1 MRLRTRIAFT
11 FLALLGAVIGAALF
25 AVSAANQ
32 ANAEREITRQLELG
46 RLVFERAL
54 DSNRRQLTQAAQVL
68 SADFGFREA
77 VATHDADTIGS
88 ALENHG
94 ARIGASLVELV
105 SLDGKVI
112 ATAGSNMQVG
122 APFAHRELLE
132 HRDGTAGRTA
142 IAVENG
148 RVYQLVM
155 LPIRSPLPVAWIV
168 MGFALDETAVKE
180 LAAVTGLDVTL
191 AMRTPQGW
199 NAAATSLSGSS
210 VRQALAE
217 ISAASDA
224 PVSDLV
230 TRSLSLA
237 PDAAVP
243 VTAVLSRSLAEAR
256 EPFDRLRERLVLIA
270 LICVSLSAVA
280 VFWLARNITRPLKAL
295 TSAIEAIRGGRY
307 DAPLVVERRD
317 ELGTL
322 AEGLQLM
329 QKAVDSRDRDI
340 RTLAYTDR
348 LTGLMNRTAFTDD
361 LNGALTRADQPVAV
375 ALVNLRRFRRINEC
389 LGYGIGDAVLKQ
401 VASRLSEAPAIAS
414 QWARVGADH
423 FAAFTPLGPGASLEQ
438 WGSQLL
444 QRLARP
450 VEVSEQ
456 PIDISAVVGLA
467 CAPRDS
473 NNADDLMR
481 CADLAVERARRENVS
496 LRAYDAGLRVA
507 TRDQLSLLGELQ
519 RAIDGNELV
528 LAFQPKLNLQ
538 SGELVGAEALMRWRH
553 PTRGLLMPAAFIPFA
568 EQAGFI
574 RKITRWALREG
585 AMVGAAWAREGRP
598 LNLSVN
604 ISADD
609 LSDAQLDGH
618 LRDVLV
624 ESRMPSELLTLELT
638 ESGFIGDPDQ
648 ALLRL
653 HTLKIQG
660 VMLSIDDFGTGYSSL
675 SYLTRMPVDELKI
688 DRSFV
693 SAISGSPEA
702 TAVVQAAIEMG
713 HSLGLSIVA
722 EGIEDRGTA
731 ADLASLGC
739 DVGQGYVYAKPMLL
753 ADFEAWRRAHDS
765 ATARVPEVQP
775 TDTVVTRL
783 RPRARRTNRPG

>member
-217 ISAASDA
+217 ISAAYDA

>member
-1 MRLRTRIAFT
+1 MKLRTRIAVT
-11 FLALLGAVIGAALF
+11 FLALLGAVIGAALL

-32 ANAEREITRQLELG
+32 ANAEREISRQLEVG

-54 DSNRRQLTQAAQVL
+54 DGNRRQLTQAAQVL
-68 SADFGFREA
+68 AADFGFREA

-94 ARIGASLVELV
+94 ARIGATLVELV

-112 ATAGSNMQVG
+112 ATAGSSMQVG

-132 HRDGTAGRTA
+132 RRDGMAGRAA
-142 IAVENG
+142 IAVEG
-148 RVYQLVM
+148 GKVYQLVM

-168 MGFALDETAVKE
+168 MGFALDEASVKE
-180 LAAVTGLDVTL
+180 LASVTGLDVTL
-191 AMRTPQGW
+191 AMRTPEGW
-199 NAAATSLSGSS
+199 RAAATSLSGAS

-217 ISAASDA
+217 IGIDS
-224 PVSDLV
+224 VTGTSDLL

-270 LICVSLSAVA
+270 LLCVSLSAVA
-280 VFWLARNITRPLKAL
+280 VFWLARNITRPLQAL

-317 ELGTL
+317 ELGAL

-329 QKAVDSRDRDI
+329 QQAVESRDRDI

-348 LTGLMNRTAFTDD
+348 LTDLMNRTAFTDA
-361 LNGALTRADQPVAV
+361 LGAALARPGQSVAV
-375 ALVNLRRFRRINEC
+375 ALINLRRFRRINEC

-401 VASRLSEAPAIAS
+401 VADRLSEAPSIAS
-414 QWARVGADH
+414 HWARVGADH

-450 VEVSEQ
+450 VVVSDQ
-456 PIDISAVVGLA
+456 PIDISPVVGLA
-467 CAPRDS
+467 CAPTDS
-473 NNADDLMR
+473 GNADDLMR
-481 CADLAVERARRENVS
+481 CADLAMERARRENVA
-496 LRAYDAGLRVA
+496 LRAYDSGLKVA

-538 SGELVGAEALMRWRH
+538 SGELVGAEALIRWRH
-553 PTRGLLMPAAFIPFA
+553 PTRGLLMPGSFIPFA

-585 AMVGAAWAREGRP
+585 TLVGGAWSREGRP
-598 LNLSVN
+598 LNLSIN

-609 LSDAQLDGH
+609 LADSQLDSH
-618 LRDVLV
+618 LRDALV
-624 ESRMPSELLTLELT
+624 GSRMPSSLLTLELT

-648 ALLRL
+648 ALMRL
-653 HTLKIQG
+653 HTLKTQG

-693 SAISGSPEA
+693 SAIAGSPEA

-739 DVGQGYVYAKPMLL
+739 DVGQGYVYAKPMLQ
-753 ADFEAWRRAHDS
+753 ADFEAWRLAHDS
-765 ATARVPEVQP
+765 AAVRIPEILP

-783 RPRARRTNRPG
+783 RPRARRTTRPG

>member
-1 MRLRTRIAFT
+1 MKLRTRIAVT
-11 FLALLGAVIGAALF
+11 FLALLGAVIGAALL

-32 ANAEREITRQLELG
+32 ANAEREISRQLEVG

-54 DSNRRQLTQAAQVL
+54 DGNRRQLTQAAQVL
-68 SADFGFREA
+68 ASDFGFREA

-94 ARIGASLVELV
+94 ARIGATLVELV
-105 SLDGKVI
+105 SLDGNVI
-112 ATAGSNMQVG
+112 ATAGSSMQVG

-132 HRDGTAGRTA
+132 QRDGLAGRAA
-142 IAVENG
+142 IAVESG
-148 RVYQLVM
+148 KVYQLVM

-168 MGFALDETAVKE
+168 MGFALDESSVKE
-180 LAAVTGLDVTL
+180 LASVTGLDVTL
-191 AMRTPQGW
+191 AMRTPAGW
-199 NAAATSLSGSS
+199 QAAATSLSGNA

-217 ISAASDA
+217 IGVDSVTGS
-224 PVSDLV
+224 SDLL

-243 VTAVLSRSLAEAR
+243 VAAVLSRSLAEAR

-270 LICVSLSAVA
+270 LLCVSLSAVA
-280 VFWLARNITRPLKAL
+280 VFWLARNITRPLQAL

-329 QKAVDSRDRDI
+329 QQAVESRDRDI

-348 LTGLMNRTAFTDD
+348 LTDLMNRTAFTDA
-361 LNGALTRADQPVAV
+361 LGAALTRPEQAVAV
-375 ALVNLRRFRRINEC
+375 ALINLRRFRRINEC

-401 VASRLSEAPAIAS
+401 VADRLSEAPSIAS

-450 VEVSEQ
+450 VVVSDQ
-456 PIDISAVVGLA
+456 PIDISPVVGLA
-467 CAPRDS
+467 VAPTDS
-473 NNADDLMR
+473 GNADDLMR
-481 CADLAVERARRENVS
+481 CADLAMERARRENVA
-496 LRAYDAGLRVA
+496 LRAYDAGLKVA

-538 SGELVGAEALMRWRH
+538 SGELVGAEALIRWRH
-553 PTRGLLMPAAFIPFA
+553 PTRGLLMPASFIPFA

-574 RKITRWALREG
+574 RKITRWALGEG
-585 AMVGAAWAREGRP
+585 TLIGGAWSREGRP
-598 LNLSVN
+598 LNLSIN

-609 LSDAQLDGH
+609 LADSQLDSH
-618 LRDVLV
+618 LREALV
-624 ESRMPSELLTLELT
+624 GSRMPSALLTLELT
-638 ESGFIGDPDQ
+638 ESGFIGDPDL
-648 ALLRL
+648 ALMRL
-653 HTLKIQG
+653 HTLKTQG

-693 SAISGSPEA
+693 SAIAGSPEA

-739 DVGQGYVYAKPMLL
+739 DVGQGYVYAKPMLQ
-753 ADFEAWRRAHDS
+753 AEFEAWRLAHDS
-765 ATARVPEVQP
+765 ASARIPEILP

-783 RPRARRTNRPG
+783 RPRARHTTRPG